1 MAGVEL
7 PRLVSLRR
15 AGARA
20 HGGVELD
27 GRGGGER
34 SELGHERRV
43 GARQRPVELLAVESG
58 ELVYRLRDRRL
69 QQVGVDAERAGIAVE
84 VIARYHSASPP
95 AGGRA
100 AAFTACTA
108 IVSAMAFSDAM
119 APPCCFSRSRRSMVG
134 WDRPTPS

>member
-15 AGARA
+15 SGARA

-27 GRGGGER
+27 GRRGGER
-34 SELGHERRV
+34 SELGHERGV
-43 GARQRPVELLAVESG
+43 GARQRPVEFLAVEARA
-58 ELVYRLRDRRL
+58 LVYRLRDRRL
-69 QQVGVDAERAGIAVE
+69 QQVGVYPERAGVAVE

-100 AAFTACTA
+100 AAFAACTA
-108 IVSAMAFSDAM
+108 IVSAMALSDAM
-119 APPCCFSRSRRSMVG
+119 APLCCFSRSSRSMVG
-134 WDRPTPS
+134 WDSPTPS

>member
-7 PRLVSLRR
+7 PRFVSLRR

-27 GRGGGER
+27 GRCGGKR
-34 SELGHERRV
+34 AELGHERRV
-43 GARQRPVELLAVESG
+43 GARQRPVELIAVESG

-69 QQVGVDAERAGIAVE
+69 QQVGVDAERAGVAVE
-84 VIARYHSASPP
+84 VLARYHSASPP

-100 AAFTACTA
+100 AAFAACAA
-108 IVSAMAFSDAM
+108 IVSAMAFSAAM
-119 APPCCFSRSRRSMVG
+119 APLCCFSRSRRSMVG

>member
-27 GRGGGER
+27 GRRRGER
-34 SELGHERRV
+34 AELGNERRV
-43 GARQRPVELLAVESG
+43 GARQRPVELLAVEARA
-58 ELVYRLRDRRL
+58 LVYRLRDSRL
-69 QQVGVDAERAGIAVE
+69 QQVGVYPERAGVAVE
-84 VIARYHSASPP
+84 VPARYHSASPP

-100 AAFTACTA
+100 AALAASMA
-108 IVSAMAFSDAM
+108 IVSAMALSDAM

>member
-7 PRLVSLRR
+7 PRLVSLCRP
-15 AGARA
+15 GARA

-27 GRGGGER
+27 GRGGRER
-34 SELGHERRV
+34 AELGHERGV
-43 GARQRPVELLAVESG
+43 GAGQRPVELLPVEARA
-58 ELVYRLRDRRL
+58 LVYRLRDGRL
-69 QQVGVDAERAGIAVE
+69 QQVGVDAERAGVAVE
-84 VIARYHSASPP
+84 VPARYHSASPP

-100 AAFTACTA
+100 AAFAASMA
-108 IVSAMAFSDAM
+108 IVSAMALSDAM